1 MDIVFSL
8 IFLAFFGY
16 WIWRFMRAVTRRT
29 TLVRRLRKICERRG
43 HRLRRVRNPLASFF
57 GAGALPDV
65 VISADDKEYCIRFV
79 TSIDRGKF
87 YYFANEEYAVSYRKG
102 AIALPFAKTAD
113 VVTKNRKFHYFPPK
127 IFPDFLEGKQGVTWI
142 LLFNPAPA
150 EIETINAAGTKH
162 DIVGNGDMVGES
174 VAYDGRTFCS
184 LLVGE

>member
-43 HRLRRVRNPLASFF
+43 HRFRRVRNPLASFF

-87 YYFANEEYAVSYRKG
+87 YYFANEEYAASYQKG

-113 VVTKNRKFHYFPPK
+113 TVTVKRRFHYFPK
-127 IFPDFLEGKQGVTWI
+127 KRLPDFLEGKQGVVWI
-142 LLFNPAPA
+142 LLFNPAPT
-150 EIETINAAGTKH
+150 EIESINEAGTKH
-162 DIVGNGDMVGES
+162 YIVGNGDAIGES
-174 VAYDGRTFCS
+174 VAYDGRTFCEI
-184 LLVGE
+184 LAGE